1 MAINKATI
9 VKEVDGVIEYI
20 YPKTTA
26 DIVEYTADV
35 SVKDKLDELESTISE
50 ANNQEVVDAR
60 VAKSDGLTKSSLKAR
75 IDADFVALNGAIA
88 SSISDADTQFQGRL
102 NDAIDQFEQS
112 TDAVLQAANG
122 KNKVFHQTTAPAVS
136 AGLTIGDT
144 WFDTDDDYT
153 MYRWDGTQWVKE
165 QFDENAIANGAIS
178 NAKIKDATIEDAK
191 IKWLDAGKL
200 TAGYIDS
207 NRIKVNELLSQNITA
222 TGTITGVTIDGG
234 TIRGGNLDI
243 GSTSQYIKYNS
254 STGNL
259 DIKVNELTIGS
270 STAATTAQVTS
281 AAGTAKSEAIAAA
294 ASTADDKI
302 AAARQ
307 SIIDAAVASAN
318 SYTDSAISG
327 VESGTTPKVI
337 SSTTILYFTKNVTS
351 PAPAAP
357 TAHVTSVS
365 TEAGVWTTVV
375 PTYNT
380 SYKYYFTCAEYL
392 YADNTYGWGPV
403 SYSADLSTAVEDA
416 YILNEISTI
425 QAGEVKVKN
434 GALYVDNEFVSSLFG
449 YEITVPSN
457 SGGSIK
463 GPTIISNNYDGT
475 VTTSNGIKS
484 YAINNTAGSILQL
497 TNGTFNFANKL
508 KWDGSNL
515 TIAANSI
522 TIGGVNAATT
532 SNVTAAKN
540 EAIAAA
546 AQDADDKIS
555 DLQTELNG
563 NITAAIEAAQLN
575 SDKTITSATVLYY
588 LSNSNITTPTAPSS
602 HVSSVSTSNGVWTTK
617 VPTCT
622 NTYKYYYNCTEYLY
636 DDNSYGWSSVTY
648 NAELSAASIN
658 SYILNNL
665 TNIGDGEVKIQNG
678 ALYVDTQFVNSLFA
692 RDITVPNNGSINGG
706 IIKSLNYA
714 GASTTN
720 GIDNTAG
727 SIIDLNNGYF
737 NFGGG
742 AMTFNGT
749 TLNVTSGVIGGFQ
762 IGFENNAYLMRGQI
776 TDSSNVTHQY
786 AFQAPDTDG
795 KTSNAFYIRERAAGE
810 STWDYPFRVRYDG
823 YLKATKVDIEG
834 KITCSSGT
842 IGGFTIGSTL
852 LRNVTTVSLNG
863 KTIPVFAKNGVVTTG
878 TGSGSYEARYF
889 IQAPEGADGS
899 TGNVF
904 AAQYRP
910 TTNNPNNDWIN
921 LFRARYDGH
930 VICNALRSYNGIKS
944 YGIAYFSNFTGSGNS
959 TAENDFI
966 TIGWREAGSFDAPI
980 IRGEVNNEAY
990 LGSSNY
996 RWNYIYLANAAN
1008 VSSDKKI
1015 KDHIEY
1021 LADDENLEDFF
1032 YGLKPVMYKLKDS
1045 YGRRNHMGLYAQ
1057 DVSDTANETI
1067 GDLAAFEAAVIDYD
1081 ENGEKIELY
1090 YNPEDDIDDTNLSWG
1105 LKYEEFIAPT
1115 IAIVQKQ
1122 HDRIVALEDEN
1133 RELKDRLA
1141 SIEERLA
1148 ALEV

>member
-9 VKEVDGVIEYI
+9 VKEVDGRIEYI
-20 YPKTTA
+20 YPKTTS
-26 DIVEYTADV
+26 DIVEYTTDV
-35 SVKDKLDELESTISE
+35 SVKDKLDELVDTK
-50 ANNQEVVDAR
+50 AEVTAAR
-60 VAKSDGLTKSSLKAR
+60 VAKSDNIVKSSLKAR
-75 IDADFVALNGAIA
+75 IDADFTAINDGI
-88 SSISDADTQFQGRL
+88 SSTVNDAMVDFQGRL
-102 NDAIDQFEQS
+102 DDAVEQFEQS

-122 KNKVFHQTTAPAVS
+122 KNKVFHQSTAPAAS
-136 AGLTIGDT
+136 AGLTVGDT

-178 NAKIKDATIEDAK
+178 NIKIKDATIEDAK

-222 TGTITGVTIDGG
+222 TGTITGMTIDGG
-234 TIRGGNLDI
+234 TIRGANLDI
-243 GSTSQYIKYNS
+243 GSTTQYIKYNS

-259 DIKVNELTIGS
+259 DIKVNELTIGN
-270 STAATTAQVTS
+270 STAATTAQVSS
-281 AAGTAKSEAIAAA
+281 AAGTAKDEAIAAA

-307 SIIDAAVASAN
+307 GIIDAAVASAN
-318 SYTDSAISG
+318 SYTDTAVSDI
-327 VESGTTPKVI
+327 ESGSGSKTI
-337 SSTTILYFTKNVTS
+337 SSTTPLYFTKSTTS

-357 TAHVTSVS
+357 TAHVTSNS
-365 TEAGVWTTVV
+365 TGAGVWTTEIPV
-375 PTYNT
+375 YNT

-392 YADNTYGWGPV
+392 YSDNTYGWSPV
-403 SYSADLSTAVEDA
+403 TYNAELSTAVEDS

-434 GALYVDNEFVSSLFG
+434 GALYVDKEFVSSLFG
-449 YEITVPSN
+449 YEITVPT
-457 SGGSIK
+457 GGCIK
-463 GPTIISNNYDGT
+463 GPTIISNNYNGT
-475 VTTSNGIKS
+475 VTTGSSGKS
-484 YAINNTAGSILQL
+484 YDINNTAGSILQL
-497 TNGTFNFANKL
+497 NNGTFNFANKL
-508 KWDGSNL
+508 KWDGTNL

-588 LSNSNITTPTAPSS
+588 LSNSNITTPTAPNS
-602 HVSSVSTSNGVWTTK
+602 HVSSISTSNGVWTTK

-692 RDITVPNNGSINGG
+692 RDITVPSGGSINGG
-706 IIKSLNYA
+706 IIKSLNYG

-720 GIDNTAG
+720 GIDNTTG

-795 KTSNAFYIRERAAGE
+795 STSNAFYVREKASGA
-810 STWDYPFRVRYDG
+810 SSWTYPFRVRYDG

-852 LRNVTTVSLNG
+852 LRNVTTVSLNN

-889 IQAPEGADGS
+889 IQAPEGADGA

-910 TTNNPNNDWIN
+910 TTNNPDNDWIN

-944 YGIAYFSNFTGSGNS
+944 YGTAYFSNFTGSGNS

-966 TIGWREAGSFDAPI
+966 TIGWRVQGSFDAPI
-980 IRGEVNNEAY
+980 IRGEVDGQAY
-990 LGSSNY
+990 LGSNTF
-996 RWNYIYLANAAN
+996 RWNYLYLSNSSNIA
-1008 VSSDKKI
+1008 SDKKL
-1015 KDHIEY
+1015 KDHVEY
-1021 LADDENLEDFF
+1021 LIDDENLEDFF

-1057 DVSDTANETI
+1057 DVSENANSTI
-1067 GDLAAFEAAVIDYD
+1067 GDLAAFEAAVIDTD

-1090 YNPEDDIDDTNLSWG
+1090 YDTEADYDDSNLSWG

-1122 HDRIVALEDEN
+1122 HARIVDLENEN
-1133 RELKDRLA
+1133 AELKDRLA

-1148 ALEV
+1148 ALEA